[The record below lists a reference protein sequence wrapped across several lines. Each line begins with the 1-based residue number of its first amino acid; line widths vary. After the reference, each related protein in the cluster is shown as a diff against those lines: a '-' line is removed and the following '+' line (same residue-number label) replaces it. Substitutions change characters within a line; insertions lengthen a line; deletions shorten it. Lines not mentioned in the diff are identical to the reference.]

1 MRKNEE
7 KTRETKAKK
16 DNKVQQMKSSRNITR
31 QQGGFHFEFRNVI
44 GIALEW
50 LWIERRH
57 RYRTQSNHSIANRKG
72 RVVMQKP
79 TTFRTQVKSALLR

>member
-50 LWIERRH
+50 L
-57 RYRTQSNHSIANRKG
+57 
-72 RVVMQKP
+72 
-79 TTFRTQVKSALLR
+79 